1 MPCRQCCL
9 FICKHWPGL
18 CSSETITCSDRTCCA
33 AVLSCCSCGGELSL
47 VPLVGMA
54 HGQVLT
60 GPAEQQVVVV
70 SLVEGL
76 MEMLQLA

>member
-1 MPCRQCCL
+1 
-9 FICKHWPGL
+9 
-18 CSSETITCSDRTCCA
+18 
-33 AVLSCCSCGGELSL
+33 
-47 VPLVGMA
+47 MA
-54 HGQVLT
+54 HGQVLI